1 MSKPSLLRRIVAGI
15 WTAITRIRL
24 AMANILFLVLLA
36 LIYFV
41 YMGGGPEPLPEK
53 AALLLNISGTVVD
66 QKTAVNPLQAVLS
79 QPSPEQHEVLLRD
92 IIESIEYAAED
103 PAINSLVMELDSLV
117 YLGISKTQEITP
129 ALEAF
134 RETGKPIIALGDY
147 YTQDQYL
154 LASYADTVI
163 SHPLGGVM
171 LEGFSS
177 YRNYFREALDKLSI
191 NVHVFR
197 AGEQKSYV
205 EPFLRDDMSE
215 PVKKLTARWLGDL
228 WQQYTSTVELQRN
241 LAEGA
246 LDNYVNNMPDLL
258 RQQGG
263 DAGQAAL
270 KAGLIDKLLGRSAGN
285 DYLVQLVGASNDDGL
300 YEAIEFER
308 YVGRK
313 RPLQLGAAAG
323 DRIGVIT
330 ATGNILPGDQPP
342 GAIGGDSLA
351 RLIRGAVDEY
361 DIKAIVLRVNSGGG
375 SYFASEIVRQ
385 QILYAREKDKP
396 LIVSMGA
403 IAASGGYYIA
413 ADATEIWATPATITG
428 SIGVFAA
435 FPTFEGLLQ
444 RMGIHTDGVGTTK
457 LAGALR
463 PDRPVK
469 PEQEAVIN
477 SGIEFA
483 YRNFLQVVAEGRE
496 MSVESVDPLA
506 QGRVWSAA
514 DALESG
520 LVDQLGGLEE
530 AIASAA
536 EHAGLSDYKVDF
548 VELPV
553 SPRELLMRQL
563 ANRGMSLNL
572 WEESAT
578 GAVLLRLLLPVRA
591 AVREITTLQDPN
603 HLYLRCLACGLTP
616 EF

>member
-1 MSKPSLLRRIVAGI
+1 MSKPSLLRRIAAGT

-92 IIESIEYAAED
+92 IIESIEYATDD

-163 SHPLGGVM
+163 AHPLGGVA

-215 PVKKLTARWLGDL
+215 PVKQLTARWLGDL

-241 LAEGA
+241 LTEGA
-246 LDNYVNNMPDLL
+246 LGNYVNNLPDLL

-270 KAGLIDKLLGRSAGN
+270 KAGLIDKSVRS
-285 DYLVQLVGASNDDGL
+285 
-300 YEAIEFER
+300 
-308 YVGRK
+308 VGR
-313 RPLQLGAAAG
+313 
-323 DRIGVIT
+323 
-330 ATGNILPGDQPP
+330 
-342 GAIGGDSLA
+342 
-351 RLIRGAVDEY
+351 
-361 DIKAIVLRVNSGGG
+361 
-375 SYFASEIVRQ
+375 
-385 QILYAREKDKP
+385 
-396 LIVSMGA
+396 
-403 IAASGGYYIA
+403 
-413 ADATEIWATPATITG
+413 
-428 SIGVFAA
+428 
-435 FPTFEGLLQ
+435 
-444 RMGIHTDGVGTTK
+444 
-457 LAGALR
+457 
-463 PDRPVK
+463 
-469 PEQEAVIN
+469 
-477 SGIEFA
+477 
-483 YRNFLQVVAEGRE
+483 
-496 MSVESVDPLA
+496 
-506 QGRVWSAA
+506 
-514 DALESG
+514 
-520 LVDQLGGLEE
+520 
-530 AIASAA
+530 
-536 EHAGLSDYKVDF
+536 
-548 VELPV
+548 
-553 SPRELLMRQL
+553 
-563 ANRGMSLNL
+563 
-572 WEESAT
+572 
-578 GAVLLRLLLPVRA
+578 
-591 AVREITTLQDPN
+591 
-603 HLYLRCLACGLTP
+603 
-616 EF
+616 

>member
-1 MSKPSLLRRIVAGI
+1 MSRPSLLRRIAAGT

-53 AALLLNISGTVVD
+53 AALLLNVSGKVVD

-79 QPSPEQHEVLLRD
+79 EPTPEQHEVLLRD
-92 IIESIEYAAED
+92 IIESIEYAADD

-117 YLGISKTQEITP
+117 YLGISKTQEIIP

-134 RETGKPIIALGDY
+134 RETGKPIVALGDY

-163 SHPLGGVM
+163 SHPLGGVAI
-171 LEGFSS
+171 EGFSS

-215 PVKKLTARWLGDL
+215 PVKELTARWLGDL
-228 WQQYTSTVELQRN
+228 WRQYTSTVELQRN
-241 LAEGA
+241 LNEGA
-246 LDNYVNNMPDLL
+246 LDNYVNNLPDLL

-270 KAGLIDKLLGRSAGN
+270 QAGLIDKLLGRSEGN

-308 YVGRK
+308 YVSRK

-351 RLIRGAVDEY
+351 RLIRGAVDED

-385 QILYAREKDKP
+385 QILYARQKDKP

-413 ADATEIWATPATITG
+413 ADANEIWATPATITG

-444 RMGIHTDGVGTTK
+444 RVGIHTDGVGTTK

-469 PEQEAVIN
+469 PEQKAVIN
-477 SGIEFA
+477 SGIDFA
-483 YRNFLQVVAEGRE
+483 YRNFLQVVAGGRE

-514 DALESG
+514 DALEAG
-520 LVDQLGGLEE
+520 LIDQLGGLEE

-536 EHAGLSDYKVDF
+536 EHAGLSDYTVDF

-563 ANRGMSLNL
+563 ANRGISLNL
-572 WEESAT
+572 WQESAT
-578 GAVLLRLLLPVRA
+578 GAALLRLLSPVRA
-591 AVREITTLQDPN
+591 AVREVTALQDPN
-603 HLYLRCLACGLTP
+603 NLYVRCLACGLTP
-616 EF
+616 EL